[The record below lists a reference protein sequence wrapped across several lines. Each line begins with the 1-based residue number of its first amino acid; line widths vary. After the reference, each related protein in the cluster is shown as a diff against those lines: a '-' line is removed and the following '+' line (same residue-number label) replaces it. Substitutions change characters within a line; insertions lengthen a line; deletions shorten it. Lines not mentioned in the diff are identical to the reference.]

1 MFCTRRTGEEK
12 EEGTYPTF
20 ATPESILVMVAGGS
34 GLFSIVMPNRG
45 GAAIQN
51 AEDSVQVDNN
61 FFCEIHGLAG
71 D

>member
-1 MFCTRRTGEEK
+1 
-12 EEGTYPTF
+12 
-20 ATPESILVMVAGGS
+20 MVAGDS

-51 AEDSVQVDNN
+51 AEVSVQVDNN
-61 FFCEIHGLAG
+61 FGLAS

>member
-1 MFCTRRTGEEK
+1 MVVYCVLYSQNR
-12 EEGTYPTF
+12 GTYPTF

-51 AEDSVQVDNN
+51 TEVSVKVNNN
-61 FFCEIHGLAG
+61 FGLAG